1 MSQLIWILTARVE
14 FKIPYKRIGLWN
26 AEKLGAHDTEVYHLS
41 CITITSGQPWPKLFW
56 SGGQMNNG
64 LLKWKICPRGDA
76 GLSFIAAISVCRP
89 PGRGERFIIMQNFM
103 DFQFWRIKRVHNL
116 AVRQAGR
123 AGCLTS
129 VSSIYQTLSKAA
141 QSLAAKRAPD
151 TAPRLMS
158 VNYPEIRSSLVPA
171 FITLSCFPFEQL
183 ICRRNME
190 KQQIIFVKCSSKQ
203 IIPAG

>member
-1 MSQLIWILTARVE
+1 MCNLDTLLQAGRCEILSRYARKRQKVSQLIWILTARVE
-14 FKIPYKRIGLWN
+14 FKIPYKRIRLWN

-116 AVRQAGR
+116 AVRQA
-123 AGCLTS
+123 
-129 VSSIYQTLSKAA
+129 VSPVCPRYIKHSQKLPKALPQNGLQT
-141 QSLAAKRAPD
+141 
-151 TAPRLMS
+151 RL
-158 VNYPEIRSSLVPA
+158 LDW
-171 FITLSCFPFEQL
+171 
-183 ICRRNME
+183 CR
-190 KQQIIFVKCSSKQ
+190 
-203 IIPAG
+203 